1 MLFLKL
7 KQNPFK
13 VETRT
18 YPIDFTFPR
27 HLEHVISIKIP
38 EGYKVDYLP
47 KKGILKLGDGAA
59 KLTYLIEVYNNMI
72 LVKVNM
78 EVNVT
83 LFLPQDYSLLRE
95 FYISLMNK
103 EDEKI
108 VLVKS

>member
-1 MLFLKL
+1 
-7 KQNPFK
+7 
-13 VETRT
+13 
-18 YPIDFTFPR
+18 
-27 HLEHVISIKIP
+27 
-38 EGYKVDYLP
+38 LP
-47 KKGILKLGDGAA
+47 KKRISKLGNGAA
-59 KLTYLIEVYNNMI
+59 KLTYLIEVYNSII